1 MLQNDAE
8 TSQKQQQNRIRT
20 DSKLDQRGR
29 VKVGL

>member
-8 TSQKQQQNRIRT
+8 TSQKQQQNRIWT